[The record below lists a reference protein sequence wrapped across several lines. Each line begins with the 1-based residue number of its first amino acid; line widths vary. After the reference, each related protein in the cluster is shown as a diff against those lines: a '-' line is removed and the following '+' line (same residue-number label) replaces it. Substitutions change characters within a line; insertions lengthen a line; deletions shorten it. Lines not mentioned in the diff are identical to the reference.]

1 MAIYIAKSKKEE
13 RMLQI
18 GSNKFELV
26 DFRLKDFPVG
36 ADMSHPSAYEGIYGI
51 NIAKVREI
59 NKISQF
65 TKMPN
70 SHECIEGLLE
80 LREEAIPIV
89 NLAKYLGYENHAL
102 RATDNIIICEFN
114 GLVTGFVVHQAMRI
128 RRISWE
134 AILPPTRLIG
144 REGGCVTGMHKL
156 VKGPDN
162 ERDLMLLILDFEKIV
177 AEING
182 ETYSLNKFAEDKQN
196 NRIQAVPDESNRT
209 VLVVDDSMTARTQ
222 VELFLT
228 QHGYRVITATDGEEG
243 LFSLQA
249 LLEQAK
255 NDGKDITDLVQVV
268 ISDVEMPRMDGHA
281 FTQAIKKDPKLSSLP
296 VIMHTSLSG
305 RANQDA
311 VKSLAD
317 EYVVKFNGD
326 ALIATVNRIWR
337 KLMDKKEANRTSEMN
352 EIEDEEDQD
361 LAS

>member
-1 MAIYIAKSKKEE
+1 MAIYIAKNKKEE

-26 DFRLKDFPVG
+26 DFRLKDYPVG
-36 ADMSHPSAYEGIYGI
+36 ADTSGAPMYEGIYGI

-59 NKISQF
+59 NKIQHF
-65 TKMPN
+65 TRMPN
-70 SHECIEGLLE
+70 CHDCIEGLLE

-89 NLAKYLGYENHAL
+89 NLAKYLGYENYSL
-102 RATDNIIICEFN
+102 RPTDNIIICEFN

-182 ETYSLNKFAEDKQN
+182 ETDALNKFSEDKFN
-196 NRIQAVPDESNRT
+196 NRLPGGQDESRT
-209 VLVVDDSMTARTQ
+209 VLVVDDSLTARTQ

-243 LFSLQA
+243 IFTLNA
-249 LLEQAK
+249 LHEQAK
-255 NDGKDITDLVQVV
+255 QDDKDITDLVQLI

-281 FTQAIKKDPKLSSLP
+281 FTQSLKKDPRFSNIP

-305 RANQDA
+305 RSNQDA
-311 VKSLAD
+311 GKTLAD
-317 EYVVKFNGD
+317 EYVVKFNGE
-326 ALIATVNRIWR
+326 ALIATVNRIWK
-337 KLMDKKEANRTSEMN
+337 KLMDKKEAEKNN
-352 EIEDEEDQD
+352 ELNSEDEQD

>member
-26 DFRLKDFPVG
+26 DFRLKDYPVG

-89 NLAKYLGYENHAL
+89 NLAKYLGYQNHAL
-102 RATDNIIICEFN
+102 RPTDNIIICEFN
-114 GLVTGFVVHQAMRI
+114 SLVTGFVVHQAMRI

-156 VKGPDN
+156 AKGPDN
-162 ERDLMLLILDFEKIV
+162 EKDLMLLILDFEKIV

-182 ETYSLNKFAEDKQN
+182 ETYALNKFSEDKQN
-196 NRIQAVPDESNRT
+196 NRIQSNTDETRT
-209 VLVVDDSMTARTQ
+209 VLVVDDSLTARTQ

-228 QHGYRVITATDGEEG
+228 QHGYRVITATDGEKG
-243 LFSLQA
+243 LFTLQA

-255 NDGKDITDLVQVV
+255 KDDKDITDLVQVV
-268 ISDVEMPRMDGHA
+268 VSDVEMPRMDGHA
-281 FTQAIKKDPKLSSLP
+281 FTQEIKKDPRLSAIP

-337 KLMDKKEANRTSEMN
+337 KLMDRKESDRTSAMN
-352 EIEDEEDQD
+352 ESDD
-361 LAS
+361 LDAAS

>member
-26 DFRLKDFPVG
+26 DFRLKDFPAG
-36 ADMSHPSAYEGIYGI
+36 ADMSHPAAYEGIYGI

-70 SHECIEGLLE
+70 THECIEGLLE

-102 RATDNIIICEFN
+102 RSTDNIIICEFN

-162 ERDLMLLILDFEKIV
+162 EKDLMLLILDFEKIV

-182 ETYSLNKFAEDKQN
+182 ETYALNKFSEDKQN
-196 NRIQAVPDESNRT
+196 NRVQGNTDETRT
-209 VLVVDDSMTARTQ
+209 VLVVDDSATARTQ

-243 LFSLQA
+243 LFTLQA

-255 NDGKDITDLVQVV
+255 NDDKDITDLVQVV
-268 ISDVEMPRMDGHA
+268 VSDVEMPRMDGHA
-281 FTQAIKKDPKLSSLP
+281 FTQAIKKDPNLSALP
-296 VIMHTSLSG
+296 IIMHTSLSG

-326 ALIATVNRIWR
+326 ALIATVNRIWK
-337 KLMDKKEANRTSEMN
+337 KLMDKKEANRTNELNESEDDTDM
-352 EIEDEEDQD
+352 
-361 LAS
+361 AS

>member
-26 DFRLKDFPVG
+26 DFRLKDYPEG
-36 ADMSHPSAYEGIYGI
+36 ADMLHPDAYEGIYGI

-59 NKISQF
+59 NKISKF

-70 SHECIEGLLE
+70 THECIEGLLE

-89 NLAKYLGYENHAL
+89 NLAKYLGYKNYAL
-102 RATDNIIICEFN
+102 RPTDNVIICEFN
-114 GLVTGFVVHQAMRI
+114 GLVTGFVVHQAMKI

-182 ETYSLNKFAEDKQN
+182 ETDALNKFSADKQ
-196 NRIQAVPDESNRT
+196 SNKIPGNTDDSRT
-209 VLVVDDSMTARTQ
+209 ILVVDDSSTARTQ

-228 QHGYRVITATDGEEG
+228 QHGYKVITATDCEEG
-243 LFSLQA
+243 LFTLNA
-249 LLEQAK
+249 LFDQAK
-255 NDGKDITDLVQVV
+255 QEDKDITDLVQVV

-281 FTQAIKKDPKLSSLP
+281 FTQSLKKDPKFNALP

-311 VKSLAD
+311 GKSLAD
-317 EYVVKFNGD
+317 EYVVKFNGE
-326 ALIATVNRIWR
+326 ALLATVNRIWR
-337 KLMDKKEANRTSEMN
+337 KLMDKKESNRTSELSDS
-352 EIEDEEDQD
+352 DED

>member
-26 DFRLKDFPVG
+26 DFRLKDYPVG
-36 ADMSHPSAYEGIYGI
+36 SDCIGPASYEGIYGI

-59 NKISQF
+59 NKISHF
-65 TKMPN
+65 TKMP
-70 SHECIEGLLE
+70 SGHECIEGLLE
-80 LREEAIPIV
+80 LRDEAIPIV
-89 NLAKYLGYENHAL
+89 NLAKYLGYQNHTL
-102 RATDNIIICEFN
+102 RPTDNIIICEFN

-156 VKGPDN
+156 PKGPDN

-182 ETYSLNKFAEDKQN
+182 ETYALNKFTEDKLQN
-196 NRIQAVPDESNRT
+196 RVAVNTDETKT

-228 QHGYRVITATDGEEG
+228 QHGFRVITATDGEEA
-243 LFSLQA
+243 LFTIGALYDQA
-249 LLEQAK
+249 QNE
-255 NDGKDITDLVQVV
+255 GKEITDMIQVIV
-268 ISDVEMPRMDGHA
+268 SDVEMPRMDGHA
-281 FTQAIKKDPKLSSLP
+281 FTTTLKKDPRYNKIP
-296 VIMHTSLSG
+296 IIMHTSLSG
-305 RANQDA
+305 RANQEA

-317 EYVVKFNGD
+317 EYVVKFNGE
-326 ALIATVNRIWR
+326 ALIATVNRIWK
-337 KLMDKKEANRTSEMN
+337 KLMDSKKSDNSN
-352 EIEDEEDQD
+352 DNDDDED

>member
-26 DFRLKDFPVG
+26 DFRLKDYPIG
-36 ADMSHPSAYEGIYGI
+36 ADTSGSAQYEGIYGI

-70 SHECIEGLLE
+70 CHECIEGLLE

-89 NLAKYLGYENHAL
+89 NLAKYLGYANHSL
-102 RATDNIIICEFN
+102 RPTDNIIICEFN

-156 VKGPDN
+156 AKGQDN

-182 ETYSLNKFAEDKQN
+182 ETDALNRFTEDKLN
-196 NRIQAVPDESNRT
+196 NRVSTGNDETKT

-243 LFSLQA
+243 LFTLTALYDQA
-249 LLEQAK
+249 QHE
-255 NDGKDITDLVQVV
+255 GKEITDLVQVIV
-268 ISDVEMPRMDGHA
+268 TDVEMPRMDGHA
-281 FTQAIKKDPKLSSLP
+281 FTQTLKKDPRFNSLP
-296 VIMHTSLSG
+296 IIMHTSLSG
-305 RANQDA
+305 RANQETG
-311 VKSLAD
+311 KSLAD
-317 EYVVKFNGD
+317 EYVVKFNGE
-326 ALIATVNRIWR
+326 ALIATVNRIWK
-337 KLMDKKEANRTSEMN
+337 KLMDKKENERTEELN
-352 EIEDEEDQD
+352 EDEDM
-361 LAS
+361 AS

>member
-26 DFRLKDFPVG
+26 DFRLKDYPVG

-89 NLAKYLGYENHAL
+89 NLAKYLGYQNHAL
-102 RATDNIIICEFN
+102 RPTDNIIICEFN
-114 GLVTGFVVHQAMRI
+114 SLVTGFVVHQAMRI

-156 VKGPDN
+156 AKGPDN
-162 ERDLMLLILDFEKIV
+162 EKDLMLLILDFEKIV

-182 ETYSLNKFAEDKQN
+182 ETYALNKFSEDKQN
-196 NRIQAVPDESNRT
+196 NRIQSNTDETRT
-209 VLVVDDSMTARTQ
+209 VLVVDDSLTARTQ

-243 LFSLQA
+243 LFTLQA

-255 NDGKDITDLVQVV
+255 KDDKDITDLVQVV
-268 ISDVEMPRMDGHA
+268 VSDVEMPRMDGHA
-281 FTQAIKKDPKLSSLP
+281 FTQEIKKDPRLSAIP

-337 KLMDKKEANRTSEMN
+337 KLMDRKESDRTSAMN
-352 EIEDEEDQD
+352 NESDD
-361 LAS
+361 LDAAS

>member
-26 DFRLKDFPVG
+26 DFRLKDYPPGSETVG
-36 ADMSHPSAYEGIYGI
+36 DPNYEGIYGI

-70 SHECIEGLLE
+70 CHDCIEGLLE

-89 NLAKYLGYENHAL
+89 NLAKYLGYQNHAL
-102 RATDNIIICEFN
+102 RSTDNIIICEFN

-134 AILPPTRLIG
+134 TILPPTRLIG

-162 ERDLMLLILDFEKIV
+162 EKDLMLLILDFEKIV

-182 ETYSLNKFAEDKQN
+182 ETDVLQKFTEDKMT
-196 NRIQAVPDESNRT
+196 NRLSSPSDESRS
-209 VLVVDDSMTARTQ
+209 VLVVDDSLTARTQ

-228 QHGYRVITATDGEEG
+228 QHGYRVITANDGEEA
-243 LFSLQA
+243 LFTLNSLH
-249 LLEQAK
+249 EQAK
-255 NDGKDITDLVQVV
+255 NEGKDITDLVQVV
-268 ISDVEMPRMDGHA
+268 VSDVEMPRMDGHA
-281 FTQAIKKDPKLSSLP
+281 FTQSLKKDPRFSNLP

-305 RANQDA
+305 RSNQDA
-311 VKSLAD
+311 GKTLAD
-317 EYVVKFNGD
+317 EYVVKFNGE
-326 ALIATVNRIWR
+326 ALIATVNRVWR
-337 KLMDKKEANRTSEMN
+337 KLVERKQRAKSGDFQD
-352 EIEDEEDQD
+352 DEQNLE
-361 LAS
+361 S

>member
-1 MAIYIAKSKKEE
+1 MAIYVAKSKKED
-13 RMLQI
+13 RTLQI

-26 DFRLKDFPVG
+26 DFRLKDYPVG

-59 NKISQF
+59 NKITQF

-70 SHECIEGLLE
+70 AHECIEGLLE
-80 LREEAIPIV
+80 LRDEAIPIV
-89 NLAKYLGYENHAL
+89 NLAKYLGYENYAI
-102 RATDNIIICEFN
+102 RPTDNIIICEFN
-114 GLVTGFVVHQAMRI
+114 GLVTGFIVHQAMRI

-134 AILPPTRLIG
+134 TILPPTRLIG

-156 VKGPDN
+156 AKGPDN
-162 ERDLMLLILDFEKIV
+162 EHDLMLLILDFEKIV

-182 ETYSLNKFAEDKQN
+182 EAYALNKFAEDKQA
-196 NRIQAVPDESNRT
+196 NRVQMPDGEART

-243 LFSLQA
+243 LYTIQS

-255 NDGKDITDLVQVV
+255 AENKNITDLVQVIV
-268 ISDVEMPRMDGHA
+268 SDVEMPRMDGHA
-281 FTQAIKKDPKLSSLP
+281 FIQALKNDPLLNKIP

-326 ALIATVNRIWR
+326 ALIATVNRVWK
-337 KLMDKKEANRTSEMN
+337 KLKDGKDNNSSAANN
-352 EIEDEEDQD
+352 DDNQNI
-361 LAS
+361 AS

>member
-26 DFRLKDFPVG
+26 DFRLKDYPIG
-36 ADMSHPSAYEGIYGI
+36 TDTTGPAQYEGIYGI

-70 SHECIEGLLE
+70 CHECIEGLLE

-89 NLAKYLGYENHAL
+89 NLAKYLGYANHAL

-156 VKGPDN
+156 SKGQDN

-182 ETYSLNKFAEDKQN
+182 ETDALNRFTEDKLN
-196 NRIQAVPDESNRT
+196 NRVQGSNDETKT

-243 LFSLQA
+243 LFTLAA
-249 LLEQAK
+249 LHEQAQK
-255 NDGKDITDLVQVV
+255 EGRELTDLVQVIV
-268 ISDVEMPRMDGHA
+268 TDVEMPRMDGHA
-281 FTQAIKKDPKLSSLP
+281 FTQTLKKDPRFNSLP
-296 VIMHTSLSG
+296 IIMHTSLSG
-305 RANQDA
+305 RANQETG
-311 VKSLAD
+311 KSLAD
-317 EYVVKFNGD
+317 EYVVKFNGE
-326 ALIATVNRIWR
+326 ALIATVNRIWK
-337 KLMDKKEANRTSEMN
+337 KLMDKLESNRTDELN
-352 EIEDEEDQD
+352 DDEDM
-361 LAS
+361 AS

>member
-26 DFRLKDFPVG
+26 DFRLKDYPVG

-89 NLAKYLGYENHAL
+89 NLAKYLGYQNHAL
-102 RATDNIIICEFN
+102 RPTDNIIICEFN
-114 GLVTGFVVHQAMRI
+114 SLVTGFVVHQAMRI

-134 AILPPTRLIG
+134 AILSPTRLIG

-156 VKGPDN
+156 AKGPDN
-162 ERDLMLLILDFEKIV
+162 EKDLMLLILDFEKIV

-182 ETYSLNKFAEDKQN
+182 ETYALNKFSEDKQN
-196 NRIQAVPDESNRT
+196 NRIQSNTDETRT
-209 VLVVDDSMTARTQ
+209 VLVVDDSLTARTQ

-243 LFSLQA
+243 LFTLQA

-255 NDGKDITDLVQVV
+255 KDDKDITDLVQVV
-268 ISDVEMPRMDGHA
+268 VSDVEMPRMDGHA
-281 FTQAIKKDPKLSSLP
+281 FTQEIKKDPRLSAIP

-337 KLMDKKEANRTSEMN
+337 KLMDRKESDRTSAMN
-352 EIEDEEDQD
+352 ESDD
-361 LAS
+361 LDAAS

>member
-26 DFRLKDFPVG
+26 DFRLKDYPVG
-36 ADMSHPSAYEGIYGI
+36 ADMSHPNAYEGIYGI

-89 NLAKYLGYENHAL
+89 NLAKYLGYQNHAL
-102 RATDNIIICEFN
+102 RPTDNIIICEFN
-114 GLVTGFVVHQAMRI
+114 SLVTGFVVHQAMRI

-156 VKGPDN
+156 AKGPDN

-182 ETYSLNKFAEDKQN
+182 ETYALNKFSEDKQN
-196 NRIQAVPDESNRT
+196 NRIPGNTDETRT
-209 VLVVDDSMTARTQ
+209 VLVVDDSLTARTQ

-243 LFSLQA
+243 LFTLQA
-249 LLEQAK
+249 LLDQAK
-255 NDGKDITDLVQVV
+255 KDGRDVTDLVQVV
-268 ISDVEMPRMDGHA
+268 VSDVEMPRMDGHA
-281 FTQAIKKDPKLSSLP
+281 FTQEIKKDPKLSSIP

-326 ALIATVNRIWR
+326 ALIATVNRVWR
-337 KLMDKKEANRTSEMN
+337 KLMDRKETDRTNGMN
-352 EIEDEEDQD
+352 ESDD
-361 LAS
+361 LDAAS

>member
-26 DFRLKDFPVG
+26 DFRLKDYPIG
-36 ADMSHPSAYEGIYGI
+36 AETTGPAQYEGIYGI

-70 SHECIEGLLE
+70 CHECIEGLLE

-89 NLAKYLGYENHAL
+89 NLAKYLGYANHAL

-156 VKGPDN
+156 AKGQDN

-182 ETYSLNKFAEDKQN
+182 ETDALNRFTEDKLN
-196 NRIQAVPDESNRT
+196 NRVQGSNDETKT

-243 LFSLQA
+243 LFTLAA
-249 LLEQAK
+249 LYEQAQK
-255 NDGKDITDLVQVV
+255 DGRELTDLVQVIV
-268 ISDVEMPRMDGHA
+268 TDVEMPRMDGHA
-281 FTQAIKKDPKLSSLP
+281 FTQTLKKDPRFNSLP
-296 VIMHTSLSG
+296 IIMHTSLSG
-305 RANQDA
+305 RANQETG
-311 VKSLAD
+311 KSLAD
-317 EYVVKFNGD
+317 EYVVKFNGE
-326 ALIATVNRIWR
+326 ALIATVNRIWK
-337 KLMDKKEANRTSEMN
+337 KLMDKLESNRTDELTDD
-352 EIEDEEDQD
+352 EDM
-361 LAS
+361 AS

>member
-26 DFRLKDFPVG
+26 DFRLKDYPIG
-36 ADMSHPSAYEGIYGI
+36 ADTTGSAAYEGIYGI

-70 SHECIEGLLE
+70 CHECIEGLLE
-80 LREEAIPIV
+80 LREEAIPVV

-102 RATDNIIICEFN
+102 RPTDNIIICEFN

-156 VKGPDN
+156 MKGPDN

-182 ETYSLNKFAEDKQN
+182 ETDALNKFTEDKASN
-196 NRIQAVPDESNRT
+196 KIQASTDENRT
-209 VLVVDDSMTARTQ
+209 VLVVDDSLTARTQ
-222 VELFLT
+222 VELFLYST
-228 QHGYRVITATDGEEG
+228 W
-243 LFSLQA
+243 
-249 LLEQAK
+249 
-255 NDGKDITDLVQVV
+255 
-268 ISDVEMPRMDGHA
+268 
-281 FTQAIKKDPKLSSLP
+281 
-296 VIMHTSLSG
+296 LSG
-305 RANQDA
+305 YYSYRWGRG
-311 VKSLAD
+311 VIYIKCSL
-317 EYVVKFNGD
+317 
-326 ALIATVNRIWR
+326 
-337 KLMDKKEANRTSEMN
+337 
-352 EIEDEEDQD
+352 
-361 LAS
+361 